1 MSVIILALVAVTI
14 GFILI
19 GIMGRAPVPALLD
32 EAADESGA
40 HAPAI
45 EFSSPEVF
53 REAVARLLQAQG
65 LEVKSVK
72 AASEYAFE
80 VVAVSGGGGLA
91 GGAVVVDCVYA
102 DYPVSVDR
110 VSELLGNVR
119 GERALKGIFITTGNF
134 TADVHTIVEGPA
146 LELVNGAKLAE
157 LLVDY
162 GIDLASIEADM

>member
-1 MSVIILALVAVTI
+1 MSVIFLALIALVI

-19 GIMGRAPVPALLD
+19 GIMGRAPMPALLD
-32 EAADESGA
+32 ETPEDNEDRT
-40 HAPAI
+40 PPI

-53 REAVARLLQAQG
+53 REAVARLLEAQG
-65 LEVKSVK
+65 LEVKEVK
-72 AASEYAFE
+72 AANEYAFE

-91 GGAVVVDCVYA
+91 GGTVVVDCVYA
-102 DYPVSVDR
+102 DYPISVDR

-119 GERALKGIFITTGNF
+119 GERALKGIFITTGYF

-146 LELVNGAKLAE
+146 LELVNGEKLAE

-162 GIDLASIEADM
+162 GIDVASIEADM